1 MIGPIINSTSTLIGG
16 IVGGLIGDRL
26 SEKFRTALPL
36 TFGAASMGMGI
47 TVIIK
52 LHALPVVVAS
62 LLFGAIIGEIF
73 SIEKRLA
80 AAHLN
85 YVLLSIKLPRKKRQH
100 IITRGVS
107 R

>member
-26 SEKFRTALPL
+26 SDKFRTALPL

-52 LHALPVVVAS
+52 LYALPVVVAS

-73 SIEKRLA
+73 SIEK
-80 AAHLN
+80 N
-85 YVLLSIKLPRKKRQH
+85 IG
-100 IITRGVS
+100 RGA
-107 R
+107 